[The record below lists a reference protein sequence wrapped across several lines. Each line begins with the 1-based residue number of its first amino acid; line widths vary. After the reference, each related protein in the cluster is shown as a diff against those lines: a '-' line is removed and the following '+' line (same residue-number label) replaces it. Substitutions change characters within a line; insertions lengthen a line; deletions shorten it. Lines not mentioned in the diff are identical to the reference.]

1 MLVPLRAAPPRFNGG
16 VLFRL
21 RRPWRN
27 EVGRLPARRR
37 AFGLQQ
43 VEMPLPGGP
52 AAKLGIRYEKWWTLS
67 ELVRMLH
74 GETDSIRLEEP
85 GLDEAEFVVS
95 TGSRR
100 CFHQA
105 KRSHPNGKWSL
116 AALRSEGV
124 LQAMGKELE
133 NDANCFVFA
142 SSCHAPELSEL
153 CDAVRSAESV
163 EELERVFLQ
172 AASRRRPFEALCEAW
187 SCGVPDAMDRL
198 RRVQVRT
205 VDERG
210 LREQAVLGLRVLF
223 RANPTELQETL
234 LGIIDDSVHKTI
246 SRHELR
252 EVLTARGHA
261 LRRLNNPEDAADAVR
276 NATDAHYFLNAERR
290 LIRERLV
297 QREAAKVLVS
307 GLGET
312 PSDTVLV
319 GKAGVGKTAC
329 IVEVVRT
336 LRERDVP
343 VLVLRLDRIPGGR
356 STEQIGRI
364 LDLEES
370 PALVLAAAA
379 KSANRPGVLIVDQLD
394 AVSTMSGRASGAF
407 EVVEA
412 LLEETRGLRPQVPLH
427 TIVASREFDWEHDPQ
442 LRRLAAKSAESVRI
456 AEFEVP
462 EVKEILATAGF
473 DPALFGQHQLRVLR
487 LAQNLSLF
495 LEAEFA
501 ASDAPVFGTAKDLFD
516 RYWSCKRQA
525 VDERAGHLA
534 GRWTEVVRQV
544 CDEMTSSQQLWVA
557 KERLDAIP
565 EQYLEQMA
573 SEGVL
578 TFDGRGYGFGHES
591 FFDYCWARSF
601 CGRSERL
608 VPFLTGAEQHLFRRS
623 QVRQVLVYLRD
634 QDFPRYVQ
642 EVDAILSDERI
653 RVHIKH
659 LVFAL
664 LARVEQPAD
673 EEWAIWERWIAPE
686 LKAIEAGAPGQNTLP
701 ALAWRAFFGSASWF
715 TAAVERGYV
724 GDWLRSA
731 TVQLGDVGVD
741 YLLVHHRHSPDR
753 VAALLEPYTDS
764 DGPWPQRF
772 RAFMGG
778 VRHGPSRALFDFFL
792 RLVDNGV
799 LDDGR
804 ATLASNDTFW
814 DMLRG
819 LTDDRP
825 EWIAEALGHRLRR
838 RLRVRLAGD
847 SIPYPGP
854 LLGYDDA
861 ASRMFVEAGANA
873 PASFVEHVLPAV
885 LEASDSTV
893 AGEKLPKRD
902 PVWPSL
908 SESSYRSADQTC
920 LKCLAQALAAVAQ
933 VDRSLARELIGG
945 LRGRD
950 SHTANYLLLA
960 LYRGE
965 PTRYADEAMSLLCD
979 EHWRLECGT
988 GPNRWWY
995 AMETI
1000 RAAFP
1005 HCSASVR
1012 GRVEALILGYVDRFE
1027 RTAEGRLREGRAR
1040 FALLSAVPTE
1050 LRGGRAQ
1057 KLFRELERKFGK
1069 PLGKEPEFEGG
1080 VVGPPIPTDGIAK
1093 MTDEQWLRALGK
1105 YSSEWS
1111 HRRSLQDLQ
1120 KGGAWELAGA
1130 MARRTEEEPERF
1142 ARLGLRFPADANP
1155 AYLDGV
1161 LAGLEKASV
1170 GNDLKLQVCRKA
1182 LAEWFNDC
1190 GKSVA
1195 DVLGSL
1201 ESPVPVGAIE
1211 MLHRLAVEHGDP
1223 NSESWQKES
1232 ANGRRIYDGDIYTS
1246 GINSTR
1252 GRTALAIAKLISAD
1266 RSCLPAFQPTL
1277 ERMVED
1283 ESPAVLSCVLGTLQ
1297 AVAYHE
1303 LGFALALLRRT
1314 NLSEDRLLSTRHAR
1328 YLLRGALF
1336 RKFAEVQ
1343 PFLERMIDSREP
1355 KVRQTGAR
1363 LLGIAS
1369 LRDEGAAGSV
1379 AQCLQSSAAH
1389 RLGVCEVAAANVA
1402 ESECR
1407 TWCERTLAELFDDV
1421 DTDVRKE
1428 AATCFR
1434 RMESEPLDEYAEL
1447 IGAFCGSRAYRDVP
1461 FWLLRALEKSQR
1473 PLPGVTI
1480 MACERFFD
1488 RFDGPEQGR
1497 PAGLRT
1503 VVKLIFRTY
1512 QQHQQECWGQRSLAL
1527 IDRLCLEGVYEV
1539 GKGLDHFDR

>member
-1 MLVPLRAAPPRFNGG
+1 MPLR
-16 VLFRL
+16 
-21 RRPWRN
+21 
-27 EVGRLPARRR
+27 
-37 AFGLQQ
+37 
-43 VEMPLPGGP
+43 GGP

-85 GLDEAEFVVS
+85 GLDEAEFVVA

-116 AALRSEGV
+116 AALRAEGV
-124 LQAMGKELE
+124 LQAMRKELE
-133 NDANCFVFA
+133 SDANCFVFA

-153 CDAVRSAESV
+153 CDAARSAESV

-172 AASRRRPFEALCEAW
+172 ADSRRRPFETLCDEW
-187 SCGVPDAMDRL
+187 SCGVPDAMGRL

-210 LREQAVLGLRVLF
+210 LREQTALGLRVLF
-223 RANPTELQETL
+223 RANPVELQETL
-234 LGIIDDSVHKTI
+234 LAIIDDAVHKTI
-246 SRHELR
+246 TRHELR
-252 EVLTARGHA
+252 RILTGRGHA
-261 LRRLNNPEDAADAVR
+261 LRRLNNPENAADALR
-276 NATDAHYFLNAERR
+276 RATDSHYFLNAERR

-427 TIVASREFDWEHDPQ
+427 TIVVSREFDWEHDPQ

-462 EVKEILATAGF
+462 EVKEILAAAGF
-473 DPALFGQHQLRVLR
+473 NPALFGQHQLRLLR

-495 LEAEFA
+495 LEAGFA
-501 ASDAPVFGTAKDLFD
+501 ASHAPVFGTAKDLFD

-525 VDERAGHLA
+525 VDERSGHLA

-544 CDEMTSSQQLWVA
+544 CDEMTSAQQLWVA
-557 KERLDAIP
+557 KERLDALP

-591 FFDYCWARSF
+591 FFDYCSARTF
-601 CGRSERL
+601 CGRSDRL

-642 EVDAILSDERI
+642 EVGAVLSDERI

-659 LVFAL
+659 LAFAL
-664 LARVEQPAD
+664 LARVEEPTDA
-673 EEWAIWERWIAPE
+673 EWAVWEQWIAPE
-686 LKAIEAGAPGQNTLP
+686 LKALEAGAPGQNTLP
-701 ALAWRAFFGSASWF
+701 ALAWRALFGSTSWF
-715 TAAVERGYV
+715 KTAVERGHV
-724 GDWLRSA
+724 RDWLKSA
-731 TVQLGDVGVD
+731 TGQLGDVAVA

-753 VAALLEPYTDS
+753 VAALLEPYADS
-764 DGPWPQRF
+764 GGPWPQRL
-772 RAFMGG
+772 RAFMGR
-778 VRHGPSRALFDFFL
+778 VRHGGGRALFDLFL

-804 ATLASNDTFW
+804 ATFASNETFW

-838 RLRVRLAGD
+838 RLHLLLAGD
-847 SIPYPGP
+847 SSSYPGP
-854 LLGYDDA
+854 LLGYDDT
-861 ASRMFVEAGANA
+861 ASSMFVEAGAHA
-873 PASFVEHVLPAV
+873 PESFVEHVLPAV
-885 LEASDSTV
+885 LEVSDATLTGEIPPRRDTV
-893 AGEKLPKRD
+893 WA
-902 PVWPSL
+902 SL
-908 SESSYRSADQTC
+908 SESSYQSAGQTC

-933 VDRSLARELIGG
+933 VDRSSARELIGG
-945 LRGRD
+945 LQGRD

-965 PTRYADEAMSLLCD
+965 PTRYADEALSLLCD
-979 EHWRLECGT
+979 APWRLECGT

-1000 RAAFP
+1000 QAAFP
-1005 HCSASVR
+1005 HCAEPVQK
-1012 GRVEALILGYVDRFE
+1012 RVEALIVGYEDWFE
-1027 RTAEGRLREGRAR
+1027 RTTEGRGSEGRAR
-1040 FALLSAVPTE
+1040 FALLSAIPAD
-1050 LRGGRAQ
+1050 LRSRRA
-1057 KLFRELERKFGK
+1057 KELFRELEHELGK
-1069 PLGKEPEFEGG
+1069 PLGKGSEVEGG
-1080 VVGPPIPTDGIAK
+1080 IVEPPIPTDRIGT
-1093 MTDEQWLRALGK
+1093 MTDEEWLLAIAEH
-1105 YSSEWS
+1105 SAEWS
-1111 HRRSLQDLQ
+1111 PRDLRDIR
-1120 KGGAWELAGA
+1120 KGGARELAGTLVE
-1130 MARRTEEEPERF
+1130 RTQEEPERF
-1142 ARLGLRFPADANP
+1142 ARLCLRFPADANP
-1155 AYLDGV
+1155 TYLDRV
-1161 LAGLEKASV
+1161 LAGLKGASIASE
-1170 GNDLKLQVCRKA
+1170 LKLQVCRKA
-1182 LAEWFNDC
+1182 LAEEFDYC
-1190 GKSVA
+1190 GQSVA
-1195 DVLGSL
+1195 DVLGGL
-1201 ESPVPVGAIE
+1201 ESPVPAEAME
-1211 MLHRLAVEHGDP
+1211 MLDRLATEHGDP
-1223 NSESWQKES
+1223 SSEVWQERT
-1232 ANGRRIYDGDIYTS
+1232 ADGRRVFNGDIYWS

-1252 GRTALAIAKLISAD
+1252 GQTALAVAKLISAD
-1266 RSCLPAFQPTL
+1266 ESCLAPFRPTL
-1277 ERMVED
+1277 DRMVED
-1283 ESPAVLSCVLGTLQ
+1283 ESPSVVSCVFFTLR
-1297 AVAYHE
+1297 AVAQHE
-1303 LGFALALLRRT
+1303 PGLALRLLGRT
-1314 NLSEDRLLSTRHAR
+1314 KLSEDRLLATRHAR
-1328 YLLRGALF
+1328 HLVHSALY
-1336 RKFAEVQ
+1336 RNFADVR
-1343 PFLERMIDSREP
+1343 PFLKRMIGSTEP
-1355 KVRQTGAR
+1355 EVRQAGAC
-1363 LLGIAS
+1363 LLGVAS
-1369 LRDEGAAGSV
+1369 LRHEGAKALV
-1379 AQCLQSSAAH
+1379 ARCLEDSAAH
-1389 RLGVCEVAAANVA
+1389 RLGVCEVAAANVTA
-1402 ESECR
+1402 PEYRS
-1407 TWCERTLAELFDDV
+1407 WCERTLSELFDD
-1421 DTDVRKE
+1421 DDADVRKE

-1434 RMESEPLDEYAEL
+1434 HTASEPLDEYADLVE
-1447 IGAFCGSRAYRDVP
+1447 AFCGSKAYRDDS
-1461 FWLLRALEKSQR
+1461 FWLLHLLENSR
-1473 PLPGVTI
+1473 RRLPGVTV

-1488 RFDGPEQGR
+1488 RFDGPEANR
-1497 PAGLRT
+1497 TRGLHT

-1512 QQHQQECWGQRSLAL
+1512 QQHQQECWGLRSLAL

-1539 GKGLDHFDR
+1539 GEELDHFDR